1 MHTYYQVNIA
11 HVNKTISVELLIELT
26 LVELIFEC
34 VETNLFAGLVWFV
47 FFFYVISYQIIL
59 FLTKCSHFSP
69 FLRHLMPKSG

>member
-34 VETNLFAGLVWFV
+34 VETNLFAGLVWF
-47 FFFYVISYQIIL
+47 FFFFMSLAIRL
-59 FLTKCSHFSP
+59 FCS
-69 FLRHLMPKSG
+69 